1 MAMSHYS
8 PTPGSCHPL
17 SSNAISKRDAPT
29 SSRKRLC
36 DPGRR
41 ISHFR
46 EEKAEAEIPLAELGG
61 FSSLSLHGLPG

>member
-8 PTPGSCHPL
+8 HTPGSCHPL
-17 SSNAISKRDAPT
+17 SSNAISKRDVPT

-61 FSSLSLHGLPG
+61 FSSLSPHGLPG